1 MAAYS
6 SKDLDIIELKLEA
19 QKQWEERDFKA
30 APDLGFMTCADI
42 HGARSEQQLGR
53 ETLIATQ
60 SDLQEA
66 TGMTTLS
73 DESRQLLLLSVS
85 SPDII
90 LSEYVLEYVFFFF
103 DRTHTR
109 VCSHPSVVSL
119 QCLRDLQ
126 LANHLEA
133 WAIRLRQESLSR
145 LIITMAGTAASGL
158 VKFVV
163 DAFGSSK
170 EMEENQAKAALH
182 VPQEGELAEDDGGE
196 EVMFASSTKDDTTPK
211 QPDICPL
218 SESKPAYPTDSL
230 LLSVTGVPPEF
241 ISENIPSGPS
251 RQSTYFCLFGAPC
264 SASAHQK
271 VSMAAHIRRKHL
283 GVSVA
288 CKYCDCKWWTSNPFT
303 GHMQKK
309 HPQIEAP
316 HYWTPIVKEE
326 AAQEEAKAAEEMNN
340 APSSTTPLF

>member
-1 MAAYS
+1 M
-6 SKDLDIIELKLEA
+6 
-19 QKQWEERDFKA
+19 
-30 APDLGFMTCADI
+30 
-42 HGARSEQQLGR
+42 
-53 ETLIATQ
+53 
-60 SDLQEA
+60 
-66 TGMTTLS
+66 
-73 DESRQLLLLSVS
+73 
-85 SPDII
+85 
-90 LSEYVLEYVFFFF
+90 SEYVLEYVVFFFN
-103 DRTHTR
+103 RIHTR
-109 VCSHPSVVSL
+109 VRSHSSVISL

-133 WAIRLRQESLSR
+133 RAIRLRQESLSR

-241 ISENIPSGPS
+241 ISENIPTGPS
-251 RQSTYFCLFGAPC
+251 RQSTYFCLF
-264 SASAHQK
+264 
-271 VSMAAHIRRKHL
+271 RR
-283 GVSVA
+283 
-288 CKYCDCKWWTSNPFT
+288 
-303 GHMQKK
+303 
-309 HPQIEAP
+309 
-316 HYWTPIVKEE
+316 
-326 AAQEEAKAAEEMNN
+326 
-340 APSSTTPLF
+340 PLFCLCPPEGVNSSPHSS